1 MGLKKFLKRMAIS
14 CHFYGPLK
22 RIHRRLFEKEARQQ
36 LRDNVG
42 LYAPFLSPGDLCF
55 DVGSNVGQKAE
66 AFLALGARVVAF
78 EPQPFVFRE
87 LKARCGSN
95 RRLTAVNAAMGAAP
109 GKLPMYINKHSESSS
124 LISNW
129 VDNTQEVIE
138 VPVTTLDHAIE
149 NYGLPRFCKID
160 VEGFELEV
168 LKGLNH
174 VLPCISLEYHHS
186 EEDVKKVLACIDY
199 LSRFGELSMNVT
211 LGEDPQFAW
220 PNWITYELFR
230 AYFPS

>member
-1 MGLKKFLKRMAIS
+1 MR
-14 CHFYGPLK
+14 P
-22 RIHRRLFEKEARQQ
+22 
-36 LRDNVG
+36 
-42 LYAPFLSPGDLCF
+42 
-55 DVGSNVGQKAE
+55 
-66 AFLALGARVVAF
+66 
-78 EPQPFVFRE
+78 
-87 LKARCGSN
+87 
-95 RRLTAVNAAMGAAP
+95 TGAAP
-109 GKLPMYINKHSESSS
+109 GKLPMYVNKHSESLS

-129 VDNTQEVIE
+129 ADNTQEVIQ

-149 NYGLPRFCKID
+149 SYGLPRFCKID

-211 LGEDPQFAW
+211 LGEYPKFAW

-230 AYFPS
+230 AYFLSRAPRSPVCGYGDLFIRIKQGKKFAKLNSTQ